1 MVETNP
7 AVERDKTAWNIAS
20 DQARIISSLLQ
31 KAVSH
36 YLKGELDKWYFS
48 IQTIREMI
56 NYGLNESERK
66 DFDEKENNVVKLR
79 PAPDKEGKINP
90 NQRHNYGRSIVMYQR
105 DVMDTLNNLGFFP
118 SKEDRTHMKF

>member
-1 MVETNP
+1 MVEVIPNET
-7 AVERDKTAWNIAS
+7 RDKTSWNIAS

-48 IQTIREMI
+48 IQTIREII
-56 NYGLNESERK
+56 NYGLKKDERT
-66 DFDEKENNVVKLR
+66 DFDTAENGVVKLR
-79 PAPDKEGKINP
+79 PTVDKHGMIDK
-90 NQRHNYGRSIVMYQR
+90 NQRHKYGRAIVMYQR
-105 DVMDTLNNLGFFP
+105 KVLDTLNDLGFFP